1 MPKSKPTQVIV
12 HRVELQEKERELLEQ
27 YVVTNTLAKGV
38 PMLLIGGGI
47 AGLAY
52 IAYYVA
58 KELYEIF
65 DEGIT
70 DKMKRAV
77 LQQIPVVSDIDDWNQ
92 DVYHSVPEADR
103 VEPGSE
109 EDKNMSYAERFEYNL
124 RAFDSWWDNNM
135 V

>member
-12 HRVELQEKERELLEQ
+12 HRVELQEKERKLMEQ
-27 YVVTNTLAKGV
+27 YVVTNSIAKGV

-65 DEGIT
+65 DEGIS
-70 DKMKRAV
+70 DKMKRTI
-77 LQQIPVVSDIDDWNQ
+77 LQRIPVVGDVDRWNEA
-92 DVYHSVPEADR
+92 VGNSVPEDER
-103 VEPGSE
+103 ITDSDSE
-109 EDKNMSYAERFEYNL
+109 EWQEMSYLERLEYNAK
-124 RAFDSWWDNNM
+124 AFDSWWDSL
-135 V
+135 

>member
-1 MPKSKPTQVIV
+1 MPKSKPTSVIV

-103 VEPGSE
+103 VEPGSK
-109 EDKNMSYAERFEYNL
+109 EDKEMSYGERLEYNL
-124 RAFDSWWDNNM
+124 RAFDNWWDNNM